1 MSHRNIGFGLIA
13 ALLLAA
19 PASAQTFGV
28 GGTIGVVNDIE
39 HHFHWE
45 DFQSKDWNLFLE
57 AEVQPKVIFRVTY
70 GTLRVKGENAGT
82 VVTPPGSTSPVTLP
96 DLTED
101 IHYATAGVSYE
112 FFEGIYTSG
121 IFAGIGGYKIEPDDV
136 PAEIAN
142 YRDNRETVFGWHF
155 GVDGG
160 FQVIKHLFVN
170 GRLTFH
176 SINSTFG
183 RSLLTAGAGV
193 TYRF

>member
-1 MSHRNIGFGLIA
+1 VSHRRIGFGLIA
-13 ALLLAA
+13 ALLLVA

-45 DFQSKDWNLFLE
+45 DFQSKDWNVFVE
-57 AEVQPKVIFRVTY
+57 GEVQPKVIFRVTY

-82 VVTPPGSTSPVTLP
+82 IVTPPGSTEPVTLP
-96 DLTED
+96 DLNED
-101 IHYATAGVSYE
+101 IHYATVGVSYE
-112 FFEGIYTSG
+112 FFEGTYTSG

-142 YRDNRETVFGWHF
+142 YRDNRETAFGWHF

-160 FQVIKHLFVN
+160 FQVISHLFLT

-183 RSLLTAGAGV
+183 RSLLTANAGV

>member
-1 MSHRNIGFGLIA
+1 MSHRRIGFGLIA

-45 DFQSKDWNLFLE
+45 DFQPKDWNLFVE

-82 VVTPPGSTSPVTLP
+82 VVTPPGSTEPVTLP
-96 DLTED
+96 DLNED
-101 IHYATAGVSYE
+101 IHYATVGISYE

-121 IFAGIGGYKIEPDDV
+121 IFAGIGGYKVEPDDV

-142 YRDNRETVFGWHF
+142 YRDNRETAFGWHF

-160 FQVIKHLFVN
+160 FQVIKHLSVN

-183 RSLLTAGAGV
+183 RSLLTANAGV

>member
-39 HHFHWE
+39 HHFRWE
-45 DFQSKDWNLFLE
+45 DFQSKDWNVFLE
-57 AEVQPKVIFRVTY
+57 GEIQKKVIFRVTY
-70 GTLRVKGENAGT
+70 GELRVKGENAGT
-82 VVTPPGSTSPVTLP
+82 VVTPPGSTDAVTLP
-96 DLTED
+96 DLTND
-101 IHYATAGVSYE
+101 IRYATAGVSYE
-112 FFEGIYTSG
+112 FFEGTFTSG
-121 IFAGIGGYKIEPDDV
+121 LFAGIGGYKIVPRDV
-136 PAEIAN
+136 PEEIAN
-142 YRDNRETVFGWHF
+142 YRDNRETAFGWHF

-160 FQVIKHLFVN
+160 FQVISRLSLI

-183 RSLLTAGAGV
+183 RSLLTANAGV

>member
-1 MSHRNIGFGLIA
+1 MSHRRIGFGLIA

-45 DFQSKDWNLFLE
+45 DFQSKDWNIFVE
-57 AEVQPKVIFRVTY
+57 AEVQPKVIVRVTY
-70 GTLRVKGENAGT
+70 GKLRVKGENAGT
-82 VVTPPGSTSPVTLP
+82 VVTPPGSTEPVTLP
-96 DLTED
+96 DLTND
-101 IHYATAGVSYE
+101 IHYATVGVSYE
-112 FFEGIYTSG
+112 FFEGTYTSG
-121 IFAGIGGYKIEPDDV
+121 IFAGIGGYKVEPRDV
-136 PAEIAN
+136 PEEIAN
-142 YRDNRETVFGWHF
+142 YRDNRETAFGWHF

-160 FQVIKHLFVN
+160 FQVIKHLSVI

-183 RSLLTAGAGV
+183 RSLLTANAGV